1 MASVTASGIGSGL
14 DINSIVSQLV
24 AAERSPVETRLNSKE
39 SLIQA
44 RLSAFGSLKSSLTNF
59 QSSLSTLKDADTF
72 SKHTTTVSDSTIFS
86 ASSTT
91 SASAGSY
98 SVQVEQLASGHK
110 IASQAYADS
119 DTSVGSGELTVS
131 VNGEAFSIT
140 LAEGEDSLIA
150 IRDAINSAEDNSGVS
165 ASIVNDQDGAHL
177 VFSATET
184 GVENAINISVVNGAS
199 GDLSQLA
206 FDTGLETQLSS
217 MVEKAEALDSIVIV
231 DGFTQTSSSNK
242 VDDMIE
248 GVSFNLLKASPGDVF
263 SLNITQDTGVVK
275 KAVES
280 FVKNYNSLMTTIND
294 LTAYDPEAN
303 TAGLLQGDSA
313 MRSVANRLRQ
323 EMGTIVGGLSSE
335 LASLAEIGVTTGD
348 KGKLVIDSS
357 KLDDIIDSDF
367 EDLSGIFSGENG
379 YATRLDTLIGDLTS
393 SNGVLA
399 NRTDGLSSQ
408 VDRIASQREALDLRI
423 ASIEARYQAQFSALD
438 SLLGQL
444 NATGDFLTQQLANLP
459 GAVFKNGD

>member
-59 QSSLSTLKDADTF
+59 QSSLSTLKNADTF
-72 SKHTTTVSDSTIFS
+72 SKHTTAVSDSTIFS

-217 MVEKAEALDSIVIV
+217 MVEKTEALDSIVIV
-231 DGFTQTSSSNK
+231 DGFTQTSSTNK

-323 EMGTIVGGLSSE
+323 EMGTIVGGLGSE

-444 NATGDFLTQQLANLP
+444 NATGDFLSQQLANLP
-459 GAVFKNGD
+459 GSVYKDS